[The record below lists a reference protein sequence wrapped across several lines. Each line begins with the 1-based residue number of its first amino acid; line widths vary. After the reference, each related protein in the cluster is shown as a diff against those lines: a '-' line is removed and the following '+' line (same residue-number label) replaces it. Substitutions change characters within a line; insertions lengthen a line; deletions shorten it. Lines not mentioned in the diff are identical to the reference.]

1 MGNYFIKVD
10 DGPDVRRKILESSKA
25 GLHLLHGHQKLK
37 VLRGEKLSLMNDLR
51 QHMKELNILINR
63 AETLM
68 PELTEAEAA
77 ELQPKQLPQ
86 LPDVQFPLKA
96 AVKGG
101 GKAAP
106 RPQSKG
112 SKKIFIAAPK
122 HTVVEEVPIAMP
134 DLSPAKKESVKPK
147 PLTELEKLEQALAA
161 VEKKLDTL

>member
-51 QHMKELNILINR
+51 QHMKELNVLINR

-86 LPDVQFPLKA
+86 LPDVQFPPKA
-96 AVKGG
+96 AAKSGNVV
-101 GKAAP
+101 
-106 RPQSKG
+106 RPQQKG
-112 SKKIFIAAPK
+112 SKKVFIAAPK
-122 HTVVEEVPIAMP
+122 HTVVEEVPVSMP

-161 VEKKLDTL
+161 VEKRLDTL

>member
-51 QHMKELNILINR
+51 QHMKELNVLINR

-86 LPDVQFPLKA
+86 LPDVQFPPKT
-96 AVKGG
+96 
-101 GKAAP
+101 AP
-106 RPQSKG
+106 KNGNTARPPQKG
-112 SKKIFIAAPK
+112 SKKVFIAAPK
-122 HTVVEEVPIAMP
+122 HTVVEEVPVAMP